1 MDGATLHEL
10 VRAAGCAHGHRV
22 AVRFE
27 DGTGAACVSRTY
39 AELLA
44 SADELSTLLKR
55 CRHLRNERVFGLY
68 CQPGVHLASWI
79 LGILQVPAAYLPVDP
94 EAPSQ
99 LSAGVLRQSGLE
111 YILVQS
117 DLIQRFQNSF
127 STYLRLE
134 VSEELPSLSVL
145 LVEVRG
151 RAPSS
156 PLAGAGWG
164 ERAAAQA
171 DSRAPGSLA
180 YILHTSGTT
189 GPPKTVRVPHSCI
202 VPNILHLRSLFQMT
216 PKDVVFVASPL
227 TFDPSVVELFLALST
242 GASLLIVPSV
252 VKMIPSKLAE
262 ILFKRHHVSVM
273 QATPTLI
280 KMFGTSL
287 LQTTVLSAAT
297 SLRVLALGG
306 EAFPCLSVLRS
317 WKEEGNQTQV
327 FNLYGITEVSCWATC
342 YQIPEGAVGSS
353 SADTD
358 SVPLGSPL
366 LGTTVEVRDERG
378 SVITH
383 GEGQVFL
390 GGGGRVCSLG
400 DEAEAAAPGAMRGTG
415 DWVELRGGHMYYLGR
430 RDRLL
435 KRHGKRLS
443 LEALQETI
451 ERLGLVQAC
460 AVTLHEGKRLL
471 AFVVPAGQHTDLE
484 STILRSLSELLPLH
498 SVPDQLLTVEALPLT
513 LHGKVDLAELAK
525 VYEQQRGLSV
535 LPAALNGR
543 ADLWERLQAL
553 WKGVLGLPED
563 AVVPSE
569 SMFLSSGGD
578 SIRSLRLLEEIEAAV
593 GRATPGLLE
602 VILSRPFSDLC
613 RGVEA
618 VAFPVKRGGGAPGR
632 GKRRLAVEASP
643 AVAKPRRQEV
653 AGERA
658 PEPAG
663 FVVVRRAGQVLRRS
677 PGESSEAL
685 RERTRDKS
693 DASQDSGGAA
703 APAGGSIESGA
714 ATGSPSPQQ
723 EDAPLRLKVR
733 WKSDTGKCV
742 DASPALLACGE
753 GGPVTAYVGSHSR
766 RMQAI
771 DMDSGARRWERVLGD
786 RIESSAAVT
795 RCGRLVVVGC
805 YDGLVYV
812 LRADSGETYWTFPT
826 GSSVKSCPTVDLLT
840 GLVFIGSHD
849 GHVYALNTE
858 ARRCAWSR
866 HCGGGAVFS
875 SPALHCSPRQLYV
888 ATLGSRLLA
897 LSPDSGDTIWEHAGA
912 RPFFS
917 SPCCSEE
924 AVCLGSVDGSILCFS
939 HAGAK
944 LWQFSTSGPVF
955 SSPCLAPAPPAGW
968 RLLCGSHDGS
978 VYCLSARGE
987 LLWRFRTTG
996 KVFASPFVFGGGGG
1010 RGGPAL
1016 VAVASADGRLWV
1028 LDAADGALRG
1038 SHSFPG
1044 EVFSSPVVWGR
1055 GLCVGCRND
1064 FVYCLE
1070 F

>member
-858 ARRCAWSR
+858 RVTSCGNGSPSGAAGSQAELPVVASRRGRPGACSARPLTVFLSVRRPAAAPGAGTAGAARCSPPQPCTARPGSCTWPRWGPGSWPSARTAETRSGSMPAPGPSSPPPAARRRLCASALWT
-866 HCGGGAVFS
+866 GAYSASATPGRSSGSFPLAARS
-875 SPALHCSPRQLYV
+875 SPLPAWRR
-888 ATLGSRLLA
+888 RLL
-897 LSPDSGDTIWEHAGA
+897 LAGG
-912 RPFFS
+912 
-917 SPCCSEE
+917 CS
-924 AVCLGSVDGSILCFS
+924 A
-939 HAGAK
+939 APTTAP
-944 LWQFSTSGPVF
+944 ST
-955 SSPCLAPAPPAGW
+955 A
-968 RLLCGSHDGS
+968 
-978 VYCLSARGE
+978 
-987 LLWRFRTTG
+987 
-996 KVFASPFVFGGGGG
+996 
-1010 RGGPAL
+1010 
-1016 VAVASADGRLWV
+1016 
-1028 LDAADGALRG
+1028 
-1038 SHSFPG
+1038 
-1044 EVFSSPVVWGR
+1044 
-1055 GLCVGCRND
+1055 
-1064 FVYCLE
+1064 
-1070 F
+1070 